1 MLAPNIL
8 GRAGSLDACTAHLA
22 AAAPQCT
29 THAPVATMRTSA
41 VYFDGHTQRRW
52 PVTLQANG
60 EALLVEGLG
69 WSRRIPPQAIVLP
82 AADDIAPR
90 QLQFTNGTRCELDEP
105 EILPSLLAAVG
116 LKPAAPDTLRRSCCI
131 SAVSLLSLAALVWSA
146 YVWGL
151 PLLFQAT
158 N

>member
-8 GRAGSLDACTAHLA
+8 GRASSLEACTALPA
-22 AAAPQCT
+22 AATRT
-29 THAPVATMRTSA
+29 TA

-52 PVTLQANG
+52 PVTLLANG
-60 EALLVEGLG
+60 EALLIEGLG

-82 AADDIAPR
+82 AADDLAPR
-90 QLQFTNGTRCELDEP
+90 QLQFTNGTRCELDDP

-131 SAVSLLSLAALVWSA
+131 SAVSLLSLATLIWSA

-151 PLLFQAT
+151 PLLFKAA